1 MHNSKETF
9 IEKYL
14 RDLQAPGLTP
24 DAEGLGAIAVGNF
37 AIGVVDEVNGKGAL
51 EENGFVPT
59 RHELSIL
66 ARYWLEKVLTMQFDC
81 FLYAESGSTESR
93 VLPYANRRLRR
104 IEQILGADAIETL
117 DREVMSQRE
126 AKVEPWL
133 WKMFVE
139 GKEPA
144 RDEHGLPVP
153 PLE

>member
-14 RDLQAPGLTP
+14 HDLQAPGLPP

-66 ARYWLEKVLTMQFDC
+66 ARYWLEKVLTMKFNC
-81 FLYAESGSTESR
+81 FLYAESGSTEIR
-93 VLPYANRRLRR
+93 VLPYAYRRLAR
-104 IEQILGADAIETL
+104 IGRILGADAIETL
-117 DREVMSQRE
+117 DREAMSQRE

-133 WKMFVE
+133 WEMFVE

-144 RDEHGLPVP
+144 RDERGLPVP